1 MFRWVIAFVLQN
13 NIPMLI
19 ATTGINEAK
28 CTDLSKKN
36 FASGTLIAARY
47 IIGKDNG
54 IYKVGNLIE

>member
-1 MFRWVIAFVLQN
+1 MKQSVQIYQ
-13 NIPMLI
+13 
-19 ATTGINEAK
+19 
-28 CTDLSKKN
+28 KKI